1 MNIQIQMFVK
11 IFVLKEK
18 KKNTFPWYNRLIVAS

>member
-18 KKNTFPWYNRLIVAS
+18 KKKNFPWYNRLIVAS